1 MERVAVGII
10 RTSHGVHG
18 YVKVMSLSGETDHLF
33 ELEQVSVW
41 KDGSEKVYHVEEVK
55 SFKDGV
61 LMKFEGV
68 ETPEAGKALA
78 GSELWVG
85 RELAA
90 PLSEGEY
97 YISDMIGCSLVS
109 GGVRCG
115 EVVSVSETGI
125 ADLLEVK
132 TEGGVRMI
140 PFTSKFVG
148 EVDLES
154 GTIELLDPELL
165 E

>member
-1 MERVAVGII
+1 METLAVGII

-33 ELEQVSVW
+33 ELEQVSLR
-41 KDGSEKVYHVEEVK
+41 KNGREKVYRVEEVK

-61 LMKFEGV
+61 LMKLEGV
-68 ETPEAGKALA
+68 DTPEAGKALA
-78 GSELWVG
+78 GSELWVE
-85 RELAA
+85 RDLAA
-90 PLSEGEY
+90 PLTEGEY
-97 YISDMIGCSLVS
+97 YISDMIGCSLVC
-109 GGVRCG
+109 GGSRCG
-115 EVVSVSETGI
+115 EVVSVSETGV

-132 TEGGVRMI
+132 TGRGVRMI

-154 GTIELLDPELL
+154 GTIELLEPELL